1 MNKIKKITSVTLLVL
16 LLLLGSLYG
25 ILHLPSVQTWI
36 IKKATNSLSKQ
47 LHTKVTIDKVDFS
60 FFYKLEF
67 QNLLIEDHQKDTL
80 LFAGAAQINLNDW
93 FFTKDKI
100 ILKYIGL
107 ENTVINLKR
116 TNQEWNYQFLSDYF
130 GKSSGTKKSNQI
142 NLDLQSLY
150 LKNIKFNYIDGWVGS
165 DMITGLDEMTVD
177 FNNADF
183 NKLNFNINNISLIQ
197 PRFIQKDYNGNRPL
211 NYRKSREDISKS
223 DVDEGQVGIEIL
235 IGKIKI
241 KDGLYQNDK
250 QTKRLPFHDQ
260 FDALHFQFN
269 SITGEINNF
278 SLKNDN
284 VEGDLK
290 LSGKEINGLVVKNI
304 SSQIKFTPK
313 IMEFKKLDLKINN
326 SQIGDYYAMHYESFN
341 DDMIDFI
348 TKVKIEGSLKNSIVS
363 SDDISIFAP
372 ELKDWKKTFQVNGE
386 MIGTIDNFMCNKIDV
401 KTANSFIKGNLIM
414 KGIPNIDSTYIVFNS
429 ESSQSNLKEL
439 SSIVPTLKKINNSYL
454 NKLTNIY
461 FKGKYEGTISDF
473 KIDGYINSSIG
484 NLNGNFKINIAD
496 FNNAVYSGK
505 ITNGNIDI
513 GKLTDIPSLGNL
525 SFKGNFNGKSFDP
538 ENIKINYKFD
548 INQFYANKYAYQ
560 NIKLNGDYNEGKLS
574 NILMINDSNF
584 RVNNLVVNLNLKEKS
599 QNQLTGEIDYL
610 NFKPINISDSNLTF
624 SGSINSNF
632 NGFDINNIDGFIDV
646 KNIKFKNNQD
656 LLSLRYLNL
665 TSEISNEK
673 RRRLSLKSNEADAYI
688 DGEFKLNEIQ
698 DAFSSILHKYYPAYV
713 PAATKLNSQQDFSYE
728 IKTRNIEDYLSLFNK
743 HIKGFNNSHIKGSI
757 NLNDKIIKLDAK
769 VPELNYQGKVFS
781 KINLQFDG
789 NKDSLYTNASIND
802 IIFSDSVHFPETKIN
817 LISTEDNTEIHIK
830 TSASST
836 LNNADFNARV
846 QTFNDGINIHFYPSS
861 FIINDKKWLL
871 EKDGELS
878 IRKNFV
884 NANEIKFNHRNEQII
899 LSSELDEL
907 TNESHLNAEFKDI
920 VIEDFVPYLFTN
932 PNIKGKL
939 TGTIKI
945 TDPLG
950 NATANFKGRIDSL
963 FLENKAIG
971 NIEANAKANTNSG
984 IINFN
989 AYNNDTTNLFKI
1001 DGAYNYKDTL
1011 NNQIDLSLEGKKIN
1025 LSILEPYLNGV
1036 FSQIEGTGTTYL
1048 IIRGNNLHKS
1058 LTGFVKVNNAALKV
1072 DYTQCRYFI
1081 ENQNI
1086 KFEDGII
1093 NLDMLQIKDS
1103 LDNTATVKG
1112 NIKHDFFDQINFDN
1126 INIETGKIAL
1136 LNTTQIDNNQFY
1148 GNIIGKAFLKI
1159 NGPLENL
1166 KMDINGEP
1174 SILDSS
1180 HIYLNTSDSKEN
1192 SSIDYIDFV
1201 PFGTKMEDIKN
1212 KNKNNVV
1219 VNLNINANPSCKV
1232 DVILDEETGDII
1244 KGQGNGLIN
1253 IKVGN
1258 IEPLSIR
1265 GSYNIS
1271 KGEYTF
1277 NFQTFLKKPFTL
1289 SKGSITWNGDPYSAI
1304 IDIDAEYLAK
1314 NVDISSLSPNI
1325 SISKKEDL
1333 KIISH
1338 ITGYL
1343 LHPNVKFD
1351 LQLQDKSETKRD
1363 DIAVKRLAEFK
1374 NDDNEMNKQVASLLL
1389 FNAIIVNNQNFLS
1402 QGNAS
1407 SIITNT
1413 VGGIISSLLTNL
1425 FNKELE
1431 KATKGILS
1439 TYIDINPTFDLKKSA
1454 TQLQAN
1460 IRAGLKILLS
1470 NRLNVL
1476 VGGNLDYNN
1485 PIYLQQLEKKG
1496 LITPDIIV
1504 EWVINK
1510 DGSLRIIGFNRS
1522 SIDITMNQRNRSG
1535 IQLSF
1540 RKDVNKLSDILKS
1553 KKKIDA
1559 EEKMLLNPALKPKEY

>member
-1 MNKIKKITSVTLLVL
+1 VL

-25 ILHLPSVQTWI
+25 ILHLPTVQTWI
-36 IKKATNSLSKQ
+36 VKKATNSLSKQ
-47 LHTKVTIDKVDFS
+47 LHTKVTIDRVDFS

-80 LFAGAAQINLNDW
+80 LFAGAAQVDLNDW
-93 FFTKDKI
+93 FFAKDKI

-107 ENTVINLKR
+107 ESTVINIKR
-116 TNQEWNYQFLSDYF
+116 RNEEWNYQFLSDYF
-130 GKSSGTKKSNQI
+130 GKSSGNKKSSQI
-142 NLDLQSLY
+142 NLDLQTLQ

-165 DMITGLDEMTVD
+165 DMIAELDEMTVD
-177 FNNADF
+177 FNKAD
-183 NKLNFNINNISLIQ
+183 LNNLNLNISNISLTK
-197 PRFIQKDYNGNRPL
+197 PVFIQKDYDGYRPA
-211 NYRKSREDISKS
+211 NYIKPHPLKSNINSTQK
-223 DVDEGQVGIEIL
+223 GIEIL
-235 IGKIKI
+235 ISKIKI
-241 KDGLYQNDK
+241 KDGLYQNNK
-250 QTKRLPFHDQ
+250 QTKRLPLHDQ
-260 FDALHFQFN
+260 FDAFHFQFN

-284 VEGDLK
+284 IEGDLK
-290 LSGKEINGLVVKNI
+290 LSGKEINGLIVKNI

-313 IMEFKKLDLKINN
+313 IMEFNNLDLKINN

-348 TKVKIEGSLKNSIVS
+348 SKVKIEGKFKNSKVS

-372 ELKDWKKTFQVNGE
+372 ELKDWKKIFQVNGE
-386 MIGTIDNFMCNKIDV
+386 MIGTIDNFKCDNIDI
-401 KTANSFIKGNLIM
+401 KTEQSTIKGNLIM
-414 KGIPNIDSTYIVFNS
+414 KGIPDINSTFIVFKS
-429 ESSQSNLKEL
+429 DGSQTNLKEL
-439 SSIVPTLKKINNSYL
+439 SSIIPSLKEIKNNYF
-454 NKLTNIY
+454 NKLNNIY
-461 FKGKYEGTISDF
+461 FKGLYEGSLSNF
-473 KIDGYINSSIG
+473 KIDGNINSSIG
-484 NLNGNFKINIAD
+484 NLNGSFNLNIAD
-496 FNNAVYSGK
+496 HKNAFYSGK
-505 ITNGNIDI
+505 IINGNLDI
-513 GKLTDIPSLGNL
+513 GKLTDVPSLGNL
-525 SFKGNFNGKSFDP
+525 SLSGNFNGKSFDP
-538 ENIKINYKFD
+538 EKIKINYDFD
-548 INQFYANKYAYQ
+548 INQFSANKYTYK
-560 NIKLNGDYNEGKLS
+560 NIKLNGDYIEGKLS
-574 NILMINDSNF
+574 NIININDNNF
-584 RVNNLVVNLNLKEKS
+584 RTNKLMVNLNFKENIKT
-599 QNQLTGEIDYL
+599 QITGDVDYL
-610 NFKPINISDSNLTF
+610 NFKSINISDSNLTF
-624 SGSINSNF
+624 SGNINSEF
-632 NGFDINNIDGFIDV
+632 NGLEINNIDGFIKLND
-646 KNIKFKNNQD
+646 IKFKNNQD

-665 TSEISNEK
+665 TSEISNQK
-673 RRRLSLKSNEADAYI
+673 RRRLSLKSNEAEAYI
-688 DGEFKLNEIQ
+688 DGEFKLNEIP

-713 PAATKLNSQQDFSYE
+713 PLGSKLSSQQNFNYE
-728 IKTRNIEDYLSLFNK
+728 IKTKNIEDYLSLFDQ
-743 HIKGFNNSHIKGSI
+743 HIKGFNNSYIKGAI
-757 NLNDKIIKLDAK
+757 NLYDKSIKLDAK
-769 VPELNYQGKVFS
+769 VPELSYQGKVFT
-781 KINLQFDG
+781 KINLQFEG
-789 NKDSLYTNASIND
+789 NKDSLITNASISD

-817 LISTEDNTEIHIK
+817 LSSTEDNTEIHIK
-830 TSASST
+830 TSASTT

-846 QTFNDGINIHFYPSS
+846 QTFNDGLNIHFYPSS
-861 FIINDKKWLL
+861 FIINDKKWFL

-907 TNESHLNAEFKDI
+907 TNESHLNAQFKDI
-920 VIEDFVPYLFTN
+920 AIEDFVPYLFTD
-932 PNIKGKL
+932 PDVKGKL
-939 TGTIKI
+939 SGTIKI

-950 NATANFKGRIDSL
+950 KATASFNGKIDSL
-963 FLENKAIG
+963 LLENKVIG
-971 NIEANAKANTNSG
+971 NIEAIAKVNTNNG

-989 AYNNDTTNLFKI
+989 AYNKDTTNLFNI
-1001 DGAYNYKDTL
+1001 DGAFNYKDTL

-1036 FSQIEGTGTTYL
+1036 FSQIEGTGTSHL
-1048 IIRGNNLHKS
+1048 IIKGNNQHKS
-1058 LTGFVKVNNAALKV
+1058 LTGFVKVNNASLKV
-1072 DYTQCRYFI
+1072 GYTQCRYFI

-1086 KFEDGII
+1086 KFEDGFI

-1103 LDNTATVKG
+1103 LNNTATVKG

-1126 INIETGKIAL
+1126 INVESGKISL
-1136 LNTTQIDNNQFY
+1136 LNTTKYDNNQFY
-1148 GNIIGKAFLKI
+1148 GSITGKAFLKI

-1166 KMDINGEP
+1166 KMDIDGEP

-1180 HIYLNTSDSKEN
+1180 HIYLNTSDTKEN
-1192 SSIDYIDFV
+1192 SSIDYIDFI

-1212 KNKNNVV
+1212 KIKNNIV
-1219 VNLNINANPSCKV
+1219 VNLNIKANPSCKV

-1265 GSYNIS
+1265 GSYNIT
-1271 KGEYTF
+1271 KGDYTF

-1289 SKGSITWNGDPYSAI
+1289 SKGIITWNGDPYSAS

-1338 ITGYL
+1338 INGYL

-1407 SIITNT
+1407 SMITNT

-1439 TYIDINPTFDLKKSA
+1439 TYIDINPTFDLKKST

-1504 EWVINK
+1504 EWLINK

-1522 SIDITMNQRNRSG
+1522 SIDLTMNQRNRSG
-1535 IQLSF
+1535 LQLSY

-1553 KKKIDA
+1553 KKKIDV
-1559 EEKMLLNPALKPKEY
+1559 EEKIINSPALKPKED

>member
-1 MNKIKKITSVTLLVL
+1 MNKIKKITSVTLIVL
-16 LLLLGSLYG
+16 FLLLGSLYG

-67 QNLLIEDHQKDTL
+67 QKLLIEDRQKDTL

-93 FFTKDKI
+93 FFGKDKI

-107 ENTVINLKR
+107 ENTVIKLKR

-130 GKSSGTKKSNQI
+130 GKSSSSKKSNQI
-142 NLDLQSLY
+142 NLDLQSLH
-150 LKNIKFNYIDGWVGS
+150 LKNIKFNYIDGWIGS

-177 FNNADF
+177 FNKADF
-183 NKLNFNINNISLIQ
+183 NKLNFNISNISLIR
-197 PRFIQKDYNGNRPL
+197 PRFIQKDYDGNRPL
-211 NYRKSREDISKS
+211 NYNKSGDNISKS
-223 DVDEGQVGIEIL
+223 DADKGQAGIEIL

-284 VEGDLK
+284 VVGNLK

-313 IMEFKKLDLKINN
+313 IMEFKKLDLEINN
-326 SQIGDYYAMHYESFN
+326 SHIGDYYAMHYESFN

-348 TKVKIEGSLKNSIVS
+348 TKVKIEGNLKNSIVS

-372 ELKDWKKTFQVNGE
+372 ELKEWKKSFQVNGE
-386 MIGTIDNFMCNKIDV
+386 MIGTIDNFKCNKIDI
-401 KTANSFIKGNLIM
+401 KTDKSTIKGNLIM
-414 KGIPNIDSTYIVFNS
+414 KGIPNIDSTFIVFNS
-429 ESSQSNLKEL
+429 EGSQTNTEDL
-439 SSIVPTLKKINNSYL
+439 SSIIPSLKNIKSSYFK
-454 NKLTNIY
+454 KLKNLY
-461 FKGKYEGTISDF
+461 FKGKYEGSLTDF
-473 KIDGYINSSIG
+473 KINGNINSAIG
-484 NLNGNFKINIAD
+484 NLNGSFKLNIAD
-496 FNNAVYSGK
+496 YKNAFYSGI
-505 ITNGNIDI
+505 ITNGNIDF
-513 GKLTDIPSLGNL
+513 GKLTDLPTLGNL
-525 SFKGNFNGKSFDP
+525 SFSGNFNGKSFNP
-538 ENIKINYKFD
+538 EKLKIYYDFD
-548 INQFYANKYAYQ
+548 ISKFYANKYAYK
-560 NIKLNGDYNEGKLS
+560 NIKLIGDFIEGKLS
-574 NILMINDSNF
+574 NNININDSNF
-584 RVNNLVVNLNLKEKS
+584 RTSNLIVNLNLKEKIKT
-599 QNQLTGEIDYL
+599 QITGDIDYL
-610 NFKPINISDSNLTF
+610 NFKSINLSDSNLNF
-624 SGSINSNF
+624 SGNINSEF
-632 NGFDINNIDGFIDV
+632 NGFHINNIDGFI
-646 KNIKFKNNQD
+646 KLHNIKFKNNQD

-673 RRRLSLKSNEADAYI
+673 RRRLSLKSNEAEAFI
-688 DGEFKLNEIQ
+688 DGEFKLNEIP

-713 PAATKLNSQQDFSYE
+713 PSGAKLTSQQDFNYE
-728 IKTRNIEDYLSLFNK
+728 IKTRNIEDYLSLFDK
-743 HIKGFNNSHIKGSI
+743 QIKGFNNSHIKGSI
-757 NLNDKIIKLDAK
+757 NLNDRIIKLDAK
-769 VPELNYQGKVFS
+769 VPELSYQGKIFT

-789 NKDSLYTNASIND
+789 KNDSLITNASISD

-817 LISTEDNTEIHIK
+817 LSSTEDNTEIHIK
-830 TSASST
+830 TSASTT
-836 LNNADFNARV
+836 LNNADFNARI

-884 NANEIKFNHRNEQII
+884 NANEIKFNHKNEQFI

-907 TNESHLNAEFKDI
+907 TNESHLNAQLKDI
-920 VIEDFVPYLFTN
+920 AIEDFVPYLFTN
-932 PNIKGKL
+932 PNVKGKL
-939 TGTIKI
+939 SGTIKI

-950 NATANFKGRIDSL
+950 KASVNFNGKIDSL
-963 FLENKAIG
+963 LLENKAIG
-971 NIEANAKANTNSG
+971 NIVANAKANTNSG

-989 AYNNDTTNLFKI
+989 ASNSDTTNLFNI
-1001 DGAYNYKDTL
+1001 DGSYNYKDTL
-1011 NNQIDLSLEGKKIN
+1011 SNQIDLSLEGKKIN

-1036 FSQIEGTGTTYL
+1036 FSQIDGIGTSHL
-1048 IIRGNNLHKS
+1048 VIRGNKNHQS
-1058 LTGFVKVNNAALKV
+1058 LTGNVNINNASLKV
-1072 DYTQCRYFI
+1072 GYTQCRYLI

-1086 KFEDGII
+1086 KFEDGLI

-1103 LDNTATVKG
+1103 LNNTATVKG
-1112 NIKHDFFDQINFDN
+1112 NIRHDFFDQINFDN
-1126 INIETGKIAL
+1126 INIESGKISL
-1136 LNTTQIDNNQFY
+1136 LNTTKSDNNQFY
-1148 GNIIGKAFLKI
+1148 GSITGRTFLKI

-1166 KMDINGEP
+1166 KMDIDGEP

-1180 HIYLNTSDSKEN
+1180 HIYLNTSDTKEN
-1192 SSIDYIDFV
+1192 SSVDYIDFV
-1201 PFGTKMEDIKN
+1201 PLGTKMEDIKN
-1212 KNKNNVV
+1212 RNKNNVV

-1265 GSYNIS
+1265 GSYNIT
-1271 KGEYTF
+1271 KGDYTF

-1289 SKGSITWNGDPYSAI
+1289 SRGIITWNGDPYSAT

-1325 SISKKEDL
+1325 SINKKEDL

-1338 ITGYL
+1338 INGYL
-1343 LHPNVKFD
+1343 QHPNVKFD

-1407 SIITNT
+1407 SMITNT

-1522 SIDITMNQRNRSG
+1522 SIDLTMNQRNRSG
-1535 IQLSF
+1535 LQLSY
-1540 RKDVNKLSDILKS
+1540 RKDVNKLSDIFKS
-1553 KKKIDA
+1553 KKKIDT
-1559 EEKMLLNPALKPKEY
+1559 EERMDISPALKPKED